1 LLLQVELVLANID
14 LFMLHKQI
22 FRLQVVFWS
31 LARRPER
38 VQISKLIMSDFGIN
52 FEDFPDAARIQDLI
66 ALLVHSKRKFV
77 DFALDRIK

>member
-1 LLLQVELVLANID
+1 MLLQVELVLANID
-14 LFMLHKQI
+14 LFVLHKQI
-22 FRLQVVFWS
+22 FWLQVVFWS
-31 LARRPER
+31 FARRPER

-77 DFALDRIK
+77 DLTLDRIE